1 MFHEYLGIHGI
12 TILAILNNMYR
23 YFAPHRCN
31 GYPGQSW
38 LLWFPE
44 SSGLPVAPIFL
55 AFHAVPVAMD
65 QNKILN

>member
-1 MFHEYLGIHGI
+1 MVIPVNPDCYG
-12 TILAILNNMYR
+12 R
-23 YFAPHRCN
+23 
-31 GYPGQSW
+31 
-38 LLWFPE
+38 FPE